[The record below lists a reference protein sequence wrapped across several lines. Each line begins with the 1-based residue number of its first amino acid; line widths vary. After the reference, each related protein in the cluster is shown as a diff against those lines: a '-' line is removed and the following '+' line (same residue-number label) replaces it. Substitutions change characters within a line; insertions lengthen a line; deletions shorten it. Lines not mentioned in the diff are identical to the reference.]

1 MRTKLRAVADEPQHG
16 HGAHAEPSG
25 RLLQRQFPTFRH
37 LAGTIDRHAMPAA
50 EGTHP
55 RLGPGIAPSG
65 LLAEDPPR
73 SKRGTGDR
81 NNRQAGTR
89 RAICAHGI
97 APLRSRSGAR
107 PSSRSRERRKSRS
120 GSRRARG
127 RRSHGQG
134 PGRRLAAP
142 VPLRADDRRGVATRH
157 AAAHDGLGALIKP
170 RAVRVDAVELADRPQ
185 RDALQACDPLASRR
199 TLRERR
205 RTPRPPAGAEING
218 RDRHRASRCM
228 RWPDPVAVP
237 TRHPAAGSAG
247 RLVGPAE
254 SLAIM
259 DCSTTATG
267 APKPVASSTTSG
279 TALPATPTPAGRV
292 PRSSGARRTS
302 RLRTAIRFGT
312 TRPWG
317 PGARARSLRRD
328 DDEPPARQCS
338 VAGIDRGRVL
348 RSGRRTTAGHYAAFG
363 RETLDARRRSET
375 CAPDHKMRKR
385 HPERSTR
392 E

>member
-1 MRTKLRAVADEPQHG
+1 MEEPELPPG
-16 HGAHAEPSG
+16 
-25 RLLQRQFPTFRH
+25 
-37 LAGTIDRHAMPAA
+37 
-50 EGTHP
+50 GTHP
-55 RLGPGIAPSG
+55 RF
-65 LLAEDPPR
+65 
-73 SKRGTGDR
+73 
-81 NNRQAGTR
+81 
-89 RAICAHGI
+89 
-97 APLRSRSGAR
+97 
-107 PSSRSRERRKSRS
+107 
-120 GSRRARG
+120 
-127 RRSHGQG
+127 
-134 PGRRLAAP
+134 
-142 VPLRADDRRGVATRH
+142 AT
-157 AAAHDGLGALIKP
+157 
-170 RAVRVDAVELADRPQ
+170 E
-185 RDALQACDPLASRR
+185 LQACDPLASRR

-205 RTPRPPAGAEING
+205 RTPRPPAGAEISG

-237 TRHPAAGSAG
+237 TRHPAVGSAG

-254 SLAIM
+254 SLAII

-279 TALPATPTPAGRV
+279 TALPATLTPAGRV

-317 PGARARSLRRD
+317 PGARARSLRC
-328 DDEPPARQCS
+328 DEEEPSARQCS

-348 RSGRRTTAGHYAAFG
+348 RSGRRTTAGYYAAFG

-375 CAPDHKMRKR
+375 CAPDQKMRKP